1 MMDNKAFTTLLAK
14 RLDADPKDIA
24 DMTAAFVAV
33 IKERMQEFDSVAIPG
48 FGNFV
53 TIKQPEQVKVDQA
66 TGKRMLM
73 PPAIKLEFSPSAMFK
88 KQVGN
93 E

>member
-1 MMDNKAFTTLLAK
+1 MMDNKAFISHLAK
-14 RLDADPKDIA
+14 RLDSDPKDIA
-24 DMTAAFVAV
+24 DMTAAFVTV

-53 TIKQPEQVKVDQA
+53 TIKQPEHVKIDPA
-66 TGKRMLM
+66 SGKRMLL
-73 PPAIKLEFSPSAMFK
+73 PPKIKLDFSPSAMFR
-88 KQVGN
+88 KQVDH